1 MKTHLSVAVVLVLA
15 CAGPASAQTKSFDLR
30 ASGAA
35 GRALAQDRRGLVWDD
50 RPSIVFGEDVNVDL
64 RAKLQFDWRKFDPQI
79 DEETFDFR
87 TARVA
92 LKGDLT
98 RHFDFEIER
107 AIETEGSGF
116 GEWKDV
122 YLNWST
128 FDELRVK
135 AGRFKMPFGLEQNT
149 GATDIDFAYRSL
161 ASSTI
166 APGRDRGVMVY
177 GEISGNDLTYEF
189 GVFDDD
195 GDNGELK
202 EPQFVQAGEDLK
214 GVGPSYAG
222 RLTANLLKPLP
233 VADRLKSMRFGL
245 AYTTAQI
252 PEGLNSLRGQS
263 IYGTEDFFEPVY
275 VKGRRQRL
283 GAQFDWT
290 PGPTGF
296 KAEWMQSREQRIGQS
311 NRNQDLSDFI
321 GTGWYASATWFV
333 TGEDKDDNINP
344 KNPLFQGGIGAIEI
358 GARYDQLEFTSASKT
373 GIAFT
378 NPRSEHLLS
387 NSDKIWTLGVNWMWN
402 RWSRVIANAAHET
415 FDDPS
420 RTPLAGTDKFWSG
433 LIRLQVV
440 F

>member
-1 MKTHLSVAVVLVLA
+1 MKTAVSAALLLMLA
-15 CAGPASAQTKSFDLR
+15 CAGPAFAQKK
-30 ASGAA
+30 
-35 GRALAQDRRGLVWDD
+35 RGLVWDD
-50 RPSIVFGEDVNVDL
+50 RPSIVFGEDVKIDL

-79 DEETFDFR
+79 DEDTFDFR

-98 RHFDFEIER
+98 KHFDFEVER
-107 AIETEGSGF
+107 GIETQGRF
-116 GEWKDV
+116 GDWKDV

-128 FDELRVK
+128 FDELRIK

-161 ASSTI
+161 ASQII
-166 APGRDRGVMVY
+166 APGRDRGVMAY
-177 GEISGNDLTYEF
+177 GQISGNDLTYEF

-195 GDNGELK
+195 GDNGELR
-202 EPQFVQAGEDLK
+202 EPQFVEAGEDLND
-214 GVGPSYAG
+214 VGPSYAG
-222 RLTANLLKPLP
+222 RITANVLKPLP
-233 VADRLKSMRFGL
+233 VADKLKSMRFGV

-263 IYGTEDFFEPVY
+263 VYGTEDFFEPVY
-275 VKGRRQRL
+275 VKGRRQRY

-296 KAEWMQSREQRIGQS
+296 KAEWMQSREERIGQS
-311 NRNQDLSDFI
+311 NRNQDLSDFV
-321 GTGWYASATWFV
+321 GTGWYASGTWFV

-344 KNPLFQGGIGAIEI
+344 KTPLFQGGIGAIEI
-358 GARYDQLEFTSASKT
+358 GARYDQLEFGSASKD
-373 GIAFT
+373 GPAFT
-378 NPRSEHLLS
+378 NPRAEHLVS
-387 NSDKIWTLGVNWMWN
+387 NSDRVWTFGVNWMLN
-402 RWSRVIANAAHET
+402 RWVRVITNAAHET
-415 FDDPS
+415 FDDAS
-420 RTPLAGTDKFWSG
+420 RTPDRGTDKFWSG

>member
-1 MKTHLSVAVVLVLA
+1 
-15 CAGPASAQTKSFDLR
+15 
-30 ASGAA
+30 
-35 GRALAQDRRGLVWDD
+35 
-50 RPSIVFGEDVNVDL
+50 
-64 RAKLQFDWRKFDPQI
+64 
-79 DEETFDFR
+79 
-87 TARVA
+87 
-92 LKGDLT
+92 
-98 RHFDFEIER
+98 
-107 AIETEGSGF
+107 
-116 GEWKDV
+116 
-122 YLNWST
+122 
-128 FDELRVK
+128 
-135 AGRFKMPFGLEQNT
+135 
-149 GATDIDFAYRSL
+149 
-161 ASSTI
+161 
-166 APGRDRGVMVY
+166 MVY

-189 GVFDDD
+189 GVFDND

-202 EPQFVQAGEDLK
+202 EPQFVEAGEDLK

-222 RLTANLLKPLP
+222 RITANLLKPLP
-233 VADRLKSMRFGL
+233 VADKLKSMRFGI
-245 AYTTAQI
+245 AYTTAEI

-263 IYGTEDFFEPVY
+263 VYGTEDFFEPVY

-296 KAEWMQSREQRIGQS
+296 KAEWLQSREQRIGQS
-311 NRNQDLSDFI
+311 NRNEDLSDFI

-333 TGEDKDDNINP
+333 TGEDKDENINP
-344 KNPLFQGGIGAIEI
+344 KAPLFQGGIGAIEI

-387 NSDKIWTLGVNWMWN
+387 NRDRVWTFGVNWMWN
-402 RWSRVIANAAHET
+402 RWARVITNAVHET

-420 RTPLAGTDKFWSG
+420 RTPLSGTAKFWSG

>member
-275 VKGRRQRL
+275 VKGRRQRF

-358 GARYDQLEFTSASKT
+358 GARYDRLEFTSAAKT

-378 NPRSEHLLS
+378 NPRSEHLLG
-387 NSDKIWTLGVNWMWN
+387 NSDKVWTFGVNWMLN
-402 RWSRVIANAAHET
+402 RWSRIIANAVHET

-420 RTPLAGTDKFWSG
+420 RTPLPSTDKFWSG